1 MKSVSWRRYH
11 LLPTKPSKHVVM
23 MAASVV
29 LVIITII
36 SIAVGI
42 RVISVLQFI
51 RQTRLRRCRRHRHHG
66 RDDSAA
72 TATNHDMNDN
82 NCVNTNNNV
91 EDQYNED
98 GTTNEK
104 FRTHDSDF
112 NNNSSS
118 NNEDDDTTNNQ
129 DERVDVNLTNISNRS
144 RRRIPATASSSSSI
158 SLQSTRTMVILG
170 SGGHTTEMLLLLR
183 SLDPVSNTYDGND
196 YMNDVVFVIANSD
209 TTSLSKLLTTMKEM
223 ENQEDKKWE
232 DAVTK
237 DTKDVTS
244 EAAKLQTK
252 QKRTFE
258 VRHLPRARELHQ
270 SYLSSMFTT
279 LYAFYQSILL
289 LWDTKPQLILANGP
303 GTCIPIVYG
312 AFALFR
318 IFPCWWWWG
327 RSRHHRHYFHDH
339 YCKIVYVE
347 SVCRVRTLS
356 LSGKLAYPIVDS
368 FVVHWPKLVE
378 QYDMVELCDA
388 LVPCSY

>member
-1 MKSVSWRRYH
+1 MTKMKIRVGRGDYQ
-11 LLPTKPSKHVVM
+11 LPTKPSKHIVM

-29 LVIITII
+29 LLIII
-36 SIAVGI
+36 STVI
-42 RVISVLQFI
+42 RVKCVLQFI
-51 RQTRLRRCRRHRHHG
+51 RQTRLRRCRRYRHHG
-66 RDDSAA
+66 RDDGTVS
-72 TATNHDMNDN
+72 NHDMNDN
-82 NCVNTNNNV
+82 NCVNTINNV

-118 NNEDDDTTNNQ
+118 NNDDDTTNNK
-129 DERVDVNLTNISNRS
+129 DERVDVNLTNTSNRS

-158 SLQSTRTMVILG
+158 SSHSTRTMVILG

-183 SLDPVSNTYDGND
+183 SLDPVNNTNDGND

-252 QKRTFE
+252 QKRKFE

-289 LWDTKPQLILANGP
+289 LWDAKPQLILANGP